1 MRARLFVM
9 AVTLVPGACM
19 IGPSAGNFQPATGPA
34 GITVQIASRRTP
46 KLAGELLEVRDTAL
60 LVLAEGAVQ
69 LAPFAAIRTARFQ
82 KYGSLDFGNA
92 KTPSASDRDDMRRL
106 ARFPSGLT
114 PELLRTLL
122 QASGQ
127 TEPKLVP

>member
-69 LAPFAAIRTARFQ
+69 LAPFAFR
-82 KYGSLDFGNA
+82 LDFGI
-92 KTPSASDRDDMRRL
+92 
-106 ARFPSGLT
+106 
-114 PELLRTLL
+114 
-122 QASGQ
+122 
-127 TEPKLVP
+127 